1 MIHYITR
8 YVNLILAIDFFSKS
22 ILSGENYIKMFRTFY
37 YCMTGLKKEQK
48 KKKPQKKMIN
58 KCKQN
63 LEYIVHGNKM
73 RLLIK
78 IQVNFKV
85 SNYCAKN

>member
-48 KKKPQKKMIN
+48 KKNPEEN
-58 KCKQN
+58 DKQ
-63 LEYIVHGNKM
+63 M
-73 RLLIK
+73 
-78 IQVNFKV
+78 Q
-85 SNYCAKN
+85 AKLRIHCSW

>member
-48 KKKPQKKMIN
+48 KNPEEN
-58 KCKQN
+58 DKQ
-63 LEYIVHGNKM
+63 M
-73 RLLIK
+73 
-78 IQVNFKV
+78 Q
-85 SNYCAKN
+85 AKLRIHCSW

>member
-48 KKKPQKKMIN
+48 KKKPPEEN
-58 KCKQN
+58 DKQ
-63 LEYIVHGNKM
+63 M
-73 RLLIK
+73 
-78 IQVNFKV
+78 Q
-85 SNYCAKN
+85 AKLRIHCSW

>member
-22 ILSGENYIKMFRTFY
+22 ILSGENYIKMLRTFY

-48 KKKPQKKMIN
+48 KKKNPEEN
-58 KCKQN
+58 DKQ
-63 LEYIVHGNKM
+63 M
-73 RLLIK
+73 
-78 IQVNFKV
+78 Q
-85 SNYCAKN
+85 AKLRIHCSW

>member
-48 KKKPQKKMIN
+48 KKTPEEN
-58 KCKQN
+58 DKQ
-63 LEYIVHGNKM
+63 M
-73 RLLIK
+73 
-78 IQVNFKV
+78 Q
-85 SNYCAKN
+85 AKLRIHCSW

>member
-22 ILSGENYIKMFRTFY
+22 ILSGENYIKMLRTFY

-48 KKKPQKKMIN
+48 KKPPEEN
-58 KCKQN
+58 DKQ
-63 LEYIVHGNKM
+63 M
-73 RLLIK
+73 
-78 IQVNFKV
+78 Q
-85 SNYCAKN
+85 AKLRIHCSW